1 MPTQEVIL
9 RCQNCGYENEHQ
21 RVYCH
26 SCGTKLDRSTLP
38 PELTARK
45 NTSKVEQRI
54 RKMTNPRRGKVSG
67 VFKALGKSVLA
78 AALLA
83 FLVVICLPPAD
94 VPPAMGAID
103 LTAAPSIY
111 DDLTNASSQP
121 PARRLAYSEAGANAY
136 LQSAYRSRDIDF
148 FFIPLRF
155 ERAYTRLNEG
165 SVDITGQMSLFGFSM
180 YAGGT
185 YTLDLK
191 SGKLDHSC
199 LGGRLGRLQIPGAVM
214 QFLDGALS
222 PLWKL
227 LDRDRRIIQQM
238 QTVIFHKGAVEFQT
252 RG

>member
-9 RCQNCGYENEHQ
+9 RCHNCGYENEHQ

-38 PELTARK
+38 SELTARK

-54 RKMTNPRRGKVSG
+54 RKLTNPRRGKVLAE
-67 VFKALGKSVLA
+67 FKALGISILSA
-78 AALLA
+78 AVLA
-83 FLVVICLPPAD
+83 FLIVVFLPPDDA
-94 VPPAMGAID
+94 PTPLNSME
-103 LTAAPSIY
+103 LSAAPTIY

-121 PARRLAYSEAGANAY
+121 VSRRIAYSEVGANAY
-136 LQSAYRSRDIDF
+136 LQSAYRARDIDF
-148 FFIPLRF
+148 YMIPLRF
-155 ERAYTRLNEG
+155 ERAYTKFNEG
-165 SVDITGQMSLFGFSM
+165 NVEIVGQVSLLGLSL

-185 YTLDLK
+185 YEVNLK
-191 SGKLDHSC
+191 SGKLERTCVS
-199 LGGRLGRLQIPGAVM
+199 GRLGRLQIPGIVMNAV
-214 QFLDGALS
+214 DGALG

-238 QTVIFHKGAVEFQT
+238 QAVTFRKGVVEFQT

>member
-9 RCQNCGYENEHQ
+9 RCHNCGYENEHQ

-26 SCGTKLDRSTLP
+26 SCGTKLDRSALP

-67 VFKALGKSVLA
+67 AFKALGKSLLA
-78 AALLA
+78 AFVLA
-83 FLVVICLPPAD
+83 FLVVVFLPPDD
-94 VPPAMGAID
+94 VPALIGPIE
-103 LTAAPSIY
+103 LTSAPTIY

-121 PARRLAYSEAGANAY
+121 PARRLAYSEPGANAY
-136 LQSAYRSRDIDF
+136 LQAAYRARDIDF
-148 FFIPLRF
+148 YLIPLRF
-155 ERAYTRLNEG
+155 ERAYTKFNEG
-165 SVDITGQMSLFGFSM
+165 NVQITGQVSLFGLSL

-185 YTLDLK
+185 YTLNLK
-191 SGKLDHSC
+191 SGKMDKNC
-199 LGGRLGRLQIPGAVM
+199 LGGHLGRLQIPGYVM
-214 QFLDGALS
+214 QFVDGALS

-227 LDRDRRIIQQM
+227 VDRDRRIIQQM
-238 QTVIFHKGAVEFQT
+238 QTITFRKGAVEIMS

>member
-9 RCQNCGYENEHQ
+9 RCHNCGYENEHQ

-26 SCGTKLDRSTLP
+26 SCGTKLDRSALP

-54 RKMTNPRRGKVSG
+54 RKMTNPRRGKVLG
-67 VFKALGKSVLA
+67 AFKNLGKSLLA
-78 AALLA
+78 AFVLA
-83 FLVVICLPPAD
+83 FLVVIFLPPDD
-94 VPPAMGAID
+94 VPSPIGPIE
-103 LTAAPSIY
+103 LTAAPTIY

-136 LQSAYRSRDIDF
+136 LQSAYRARDIDF
-148 FFIPLRF
+148 YLIPLRF
-155 ERAYTRLNEG
+155 ERAYAKFNDG
-165 SVDITGQMSLFGFSM
+165 NVDVTGQISLFGLSM
-180 YAGGT
+180 YAGGQ
-185 YTLDLK
+185 YTVNLK
-191 SGKLDHSC
+191 SGKLDRVC
-199 LGGRLGRLQIPGAVM
+199 LGGHVGRLQVPGYVM
-214 QFLDGALS
+214 QFVDGALA

-238 QTVIFHKGAVEFQT
+238 QSITFRKGAVEIQS